1 MFGKKNY
8 EVLYQSGRS
17 YIAET
22 MQVEGDIHCEGA
34 VDIAG
39 LVSGNVYVS
48 EMMVFDTGSVKG
60 NLHVNKIEVNG
71 HVEGEIVA
79 DVISLGKSAVI
90 KGDLL
95 FKTSLRTEEGA
106 DIEGY
111 IKRVP
116 KKKRTSSSEEREI
129 QDILPKT
136 EVTRPVLVKGSDK
149 KEAV

>member
-1 MFGKKNY
+1 MFGKKNF
-8 EVLYQSGRS
+8 EVLAQSGRS

-34 VDIAG
+34 VDVAG
-39 LVSGNVYVS
+39 LVSGNIYVS
-48 EMMVFDTGSVKG
+48 EIMVFDTGSVKG

-71 HVEGEIVA
+71 HIEGEIVA
-79 DVISLGKSAVI
+79 DVITLGKSAVI

-111 IKRVP
+111 IKKLP
-116 KKKRTSSSEEREI
+116 KKKKTSSSEEKEI
-129 QDILPKT
+129 QDILPKA
-136 EVTRPVLVKGSDK
+136 EITRPVLVKGDE

>member
-1 MFGKKNY
+1 MFGKKNH
-8 EVLYQSGRS
+8 EVINQSGRS
-17 YIAET
+17 FIAET

-34 VDIAG
+34 VDVAG
-39 LVSGNVYVS
+39 LVSGNIYVS
-48 EMMVFDTGSVKG
+48 EMMVLDTGSVKG

-71 HVEGEIVA
+71 HVQGEIVA
-79 DVISLGKSAVI
+79 DVISLGKNAVV

-116 KKKRTSSSEEREI
+116 KKKKSSSSEEKEI
-129 QDILPKT
+129 QDILPRT
-136 EVTRPVLVKGSDK
+136 EVSRPVLVKDSE

>member
-1 MFGKKNY
+1 MKK
-8 EVLYQSGRS
+8 
-17 YIAET
+17 
-22 MQVEGDIHCEGA
+22 VEGDIHCEGA
-34 VDIAG
+34 VDVAG
-39 LVSGNVYVS
+39 LVSGNIYVS
-48 EMMVFDTGSVKG
+48 EMMVLDTGSVKG

-71 HVEGEIVA
+71 HVQGEIVA
-79 DVISLGKSAVI
+79 DFISLGKNAVV

-116 KKKRTSSSEEREI
+116 KKKKSSSSEEKEI
-129 QDILPKT
+129 QDILPRT
-136 EVTRPVLVKGSDK
+136 EVSRPVLVKDSE